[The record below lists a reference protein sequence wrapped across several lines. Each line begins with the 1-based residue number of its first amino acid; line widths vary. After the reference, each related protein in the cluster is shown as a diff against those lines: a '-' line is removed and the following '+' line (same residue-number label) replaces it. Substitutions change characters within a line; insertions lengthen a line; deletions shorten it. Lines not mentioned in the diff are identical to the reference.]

1 MSESRDG
8 VEPPVS
14 ATDGNAAASEL
25 NAASPTE
32 NAPAAEI
39 VSVNN
44 GNVGGSKAAKT
55 LFILLC
61 SALLIGLLA
70 WLGQNYL
77 NAWKQSAKG
86 GKKEIGAE
94 VDPMNPE
101 ATRAPVTKVGA
112 ASGKAPPLQAA
123 SPAAAPGANENDGV
137 RAIRGADGK
146 VMTDPQGR
154 ALGVDTTGKVV
165 PVPAIAPLPG
175 PAAATMAGPQ
185 TPVGPPPPS
194 RYSGALFVEQS
205 ILRAA
210 AANAS
215 TASTPAANLA
225 PGNAAGGTTTVT
237 TQQQGLEMLR
247 ALLPGAQRAAGGG
260 AVPAAAAGQ
269 SAGSL
274 PAVAPY
280 GGPGADAF
288 PTGNSSVPGTG
299 GPTSA
304 APTVTTVANT
314 QVATRTPVVQA
325 RLFPDQ
331 NLMIPKGRQA
341 GCVLT
346 TRIDD
351 QLPGYASC
359 VLAEDLFSDNGKT
372 LLLEHGSEVWGEYGT
387 LSQPGLTRIAVN
399 WVRIKTRD
407 GITVDLSSPGT
418 DALGGSGLPGHYNPR
433 WGERIGAA
441 VLLSLVKDV
450 TTAII
455 NSQTKSGG
463 TTVSVAPPGQNTVGG
478 AGNLSDQVI
487 RETLR
492 VRPNVTIA
500 EGTRISIYVA
510 RDLDFRS
517 VYELRHA
524 AKIARATSAVTP

>member
-1 MSESRDG
+1 MSESTNRI
-8 VEPPVS
+8 EPPLG
-14 ATDGNAAASEL
+14 AADG
-25 NAASPTE
+25 T
-32 NAPAAEI
+32 APAAGLNDAPLADGAPAPEI
-39 VSVNN
+39 VSVNSST
-44 GNVGGSKAAKT
+44 GGGSTVAKT

-61 SALLIGLLA
+61 AAVLVGLLA

-86 GKKEIGAE
+86 AKKEIGAE

-112 ASGKAPPLQAA
+112 ASGRAPPLQGAT
-123 SPAAAPGANENDGV
+123 PAAGPATHDNDTV

-165 PVPAIAPLPG
+165 PVPAIAALPG
-175 PAAATMAGPQ
+175 PAAAPLASAP
-185 TPVGPPPPS
+185 PPAGPPPPS
-194 RYSGALFVEQS
+194 RYGGALFVEQS

-210 AANAS
+210 AAHTS
-215 TASTPAANLA
+215 PAVTSAGSAA
-225 PGNAAGGTTTVT
+225 PGGAAPTPTATA
-237 TQQQGLEMLR
+237 QQQGLDMLR
-247 ALLPGAQRAAGGG
+247 SLMPGAQRPAGAGTVPATVGSGAGPVPAASPYGAAGGD
-260 AVPAAAAGQ
+260 AVPMGISGMPGAGGQ
-269 SAGSL
+269 S
-274 PAVAPY
+274 
-280 GGPGADAF
+280 
-288 PTGNSSVPGTG
+288 
-299 GPTSA
+299 SA
-304 APTVTTVANT
+304 TPSITTVANT

-351 QLPGYASC
+351 QLPGYTSC

-372 LLLEHGSEVWGEYGT
+372 LLLEHGSEIWGEYGT
-387 LSQPGLTRIAVN
+387 LGQPGLTRIAVN
-399 WVRIKTRD
+399 WVRVKTRD

-455 NSQTKSGG
+455 NNQSKSGG
-463 TTVSVAPPGQNTVGG
+463 TTVSVAPPGQNTIGG
-478 AGNLSDQVI
+478 SGNIADQVV

-492 VRPNVTIA
+492 VRPNVTLA

-510 RDLDFRS
+510 RDLDFRP

-524 AKIARATSAVTP
+524 AKLARATAEAP